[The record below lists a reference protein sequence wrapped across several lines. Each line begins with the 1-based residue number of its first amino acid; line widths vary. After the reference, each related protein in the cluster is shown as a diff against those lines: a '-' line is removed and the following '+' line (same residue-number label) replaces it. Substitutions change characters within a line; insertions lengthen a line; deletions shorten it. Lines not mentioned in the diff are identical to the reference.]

1 MIRMIDLN
9 SDIIK
14 LGPLTLLTID
24 EGYAAITQ
32 DNGKQVILPGGHV
45 HLLTHRAWNF
55 EKFVR

>member
-9 SDIIK
+9 SDVIK
-14 LGPLTLLTID
+14 LGPLTLLTVD

-32 DNGKQVILPGGHV
+32 DNGKQVILAGGHV
-45 HLLTHRAWNF
+45 HLLTHRAWKF